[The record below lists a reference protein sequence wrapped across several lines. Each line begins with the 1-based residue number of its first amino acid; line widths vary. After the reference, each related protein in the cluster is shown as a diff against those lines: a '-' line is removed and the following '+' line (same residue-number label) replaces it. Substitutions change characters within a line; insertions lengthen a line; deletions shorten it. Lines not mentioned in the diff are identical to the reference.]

1 MPVSPILGTEVCP
14 MSSPLVWIQDETLI
28 FQSVQHFTCHLGS
41 SGNFHSPYVKNQ
53 NLKVLT
59 RILKKLTL
67 LLSHQQNMCPSA
79 QLNYTVHPYTHIEIL
94 SLLDHKELC
103 LHCLSIICGM
113 DGKLHFTP
121 HKYSWCTVRWVL
133 SRVVTEKK
141 EQFDEIWLTE
151 EEISPIYMAP
161 VIEKASILDGEG
173 GVQLQFTFSFS
184 FSIFNWSLLLV
195 TIDR

>member
-1 MPVSPILGTEVCP
+1 MTGSIQSYKVSFIHIEPLPIYQLQFRFSIQTLVPTVISTPKSPSICMPVSPILGTEVCP
-14 MSSPLVWIQDETLI
+14 MSSPLIWIQDETLI

-121 HKYSWCTVRWVL
+121 HKYS
-133 SRVVTEKK
+133 
-141 EQFDEIWLTE
+141 
-151 EEISPIYMAP
+151 
-161 VIEKASILDGEG
+161 
-173 GVQLQFTFSFS
+173 
-184 FSIFNWSLLLV
+184 
-195 TIDR
+195 